1 MRKIFPDSKA
11 TEQLF
16 NQKDDRATKQDIVD
30 LSNQIEEVDTK
41 VDSTQAE
48 LDAYKATIQTSVNTE
63 SITADS
69 ANIDEITSENVDT
82 DNIDADTAAIGS
94 LHTTGISTNG
104 ITSNTATIGNA
115 EITDL
120 QGTNANIGEVDT
132 TTLKATNAEIDNLT
146 VNTTNL
152 TNVVAMQG
160 VTTSDLTA
168 TGNTTVKDVTAE
180 DISADNLTLTE
191 KITSEEGEIDD
202 LITEEHKVENIVWN
216 GKQTMAGLPNTFYVE
231 VPHFE
236 NGVYAFKIVQNDV
249 AKLAVEI
256 HNSIDNYFVRWSQE
270 ESGWI
275 TRIIKSGN
283 EHASVLIFEVNNL
296 TGAGSVLVYG
306 TASGTEN
313 VPGTNMTAS
322 LTKPI
327 DVNYVIPYKDGNKFF
342 KNIDLANQGVTVGAL
357 RKSTSS
363 LHSLATKN
371 YIYDTTEPVNDIDY
385 LPDQSVNTGDNVKF
399 RTVDSTFLDVA
410 DMEVYNTLK
419 SPHIMDG
426 PVSDPS
432 TLEDGSLFF
441 PASTEQVNA
450 GGSVNI
456 GLAIASDTFGDGV
469 TEDLHPLS
477 STLPNNVDNI
487 TLENTTYKPQDGYEF
502 DRASPVFT
510 CVPYWTDQ
518 NDLDTCNFYNT
529 SGKRTWNQWQTE
541 GPASNNPYPA
551 DSNDEGGY
559 HNFGIAYQVST
570 GNYCVLFR
578 PDDRVGSHVLARTV
592 IMVGPLSDIYLDS
605 NGFNFHKENWKK
617 TRAYT
622 NSALSDYAAYVSD
635 WGYRSGGSHIVPVGS
650 SFWDADGLEYIL
662 LYSQV
667 RFYSY
672 NDTIFIRNLGGTGA
686 VCRKTTKDNT
696 TQVLPLTPYQEVSTQ
711 ATPVDDTHPIVY
723 DTANDVLKKSTGDIT
738 VDNDLAVG
746 NDLSVTGDA
755 NITGDAS
762 VTGDLSVNGDSTLK
776 DTTVDKLVVNDDAVI
791 HGDLYVDGTTH
802 TTTEEQINTTADMFV
817 LRQNNNTSLGSSYA
831 GIVVNK
837 YNGTE
842 DLALVTDADGT
853 MRVGTGTGTNTTYAN
868 IYWDD
873 DTEKWYSDAAL
884 TTEVTP
890 VGTLTSWESL
900 EHLGD
905 VKHYTNAVFTQ
916 ITFNGIVPL
925 LARDEEANMAN
936 RGILNWDSTTL
947 QAKTTAAPTADGQVL
962 VNKAGS
968 AAFDKHLITIDGVQY
983 EEYPTTPFTGTIP
996 TGAIQ
1001 TADTVT
1007 LSTQGTLYWSDSE
1020 NAYYQEY
1027 EDIEHNTRWQKLNA
1041 FVYYAQDDEW
1051 NDGSTTVP
1059 AGNVPAD
1066 IVAATPPLAYHY
1078 TKAAVAADY
1087 EWKDIVTPIE
1097 NQIAAI
1103 PHTFVFNSY
1112 NDYDAVASTV
1122 PNGSEVVI
1130 LNEHDYIIGDVIS

>member
-1 MRKIFPDSKA
+1 MRKIFPDQKA
-11 TEQLF
+11 TNQLF
-16 NQKDDRATKQDIVD
+16 NQDDDRATKQDIVD
-30 LSNQIEEVDTK
+30 LSNQIEAVDTK

-63 SITADS
+63 NVTADS

-82 DNIDADTAAIGS
+82 DNIDADTAAIER
-94 LHTTGISTNG
+94 LHTTGITTNG
-104 ITSNTATIGNA
+104 ITSNNATVGNA
-115 EITDL
+115 SITDL
-120 QGTNANIGEVDT
+120 QSTNANIGEVDA

-152 TNVVAMQG
+152 ANVVAMQG

-168 TGNTTVKDVTAE
+168 TGDTTVKDVTAE

-191 KITSEEGEIDD
+191 KITAEEGEIDG
-202 LITEEHKVENIVWN
+202 LVTEEHKVENIVWN

-283 EHASVLIFEVNNL
+283 EHASVLIFEINNL
-296 TGAGSVLVYG
+296 TGAGSILVYG

-357 RKSTSS
+357 HKSTSS

-518 NDLDTCNFYNT
+518 DDLDTCNFYNT

-650 SFWDADGLEYIL
+650 SFWDSDGLEYIL

-738 VDNDLAVG
+738 VDNDLSVG
-746 NDLSVTGDA
+746 NDLSVAGDA
-755 NITGDAS
+755 DIAGDAS
-762 VTGDLSVNGDSTLK
+762 VTGDLSVNGNSTLK

-831 GIVVNK
+831 GVVVHK

-842 DLALVTDADGT
+842 DLAMVTDADGT

-890 VGTLTSWESL
+890 TGTLTSWESL

-905 VKHYTNAVFTQ
+905 IKHYTNAVFTQ

-962 VNKAGS
+962 VNKAG
-968 AAFDKHLITIDGVQY
+968 AGIT
-983 EEYPTTPFTGTIP
+983 P
-996 TGAIQ
+996 
-1001 TADTVT
+1001 
-1007 LSTQGTLYWSDSE
+1007 
-1020 NAYYQEY
+1020 
-1027 EDIEHNTRWQKLNA
+1027 H
-1041 FVYYAQDDEW
+1041 
-1051 NDGSTTVP
+1051 
-1059 AGNVPAD
+1059 
-1066 IVAATPPLAYHY
+1066 
-1078 TKAAVAADY
+1078 Y
-1087 EWKDIVTPIE
+1087 EWEDIVTPIE

-1103 PHTFVFNSY
+1103 PHTFVFNSMS
-1112 NDYDAVASTV
+1112 DYTAAASTV
-1122 PNGSEVVI
+1122 PNGSEVII
-1130 LNEHDYIIGDVIS
+1130 LSEHDYIIGDVIS

>member
-1 MRKIFPDSKA
+1 MRKIFPDQKA
-11 TEQLF
+11 TNQLF
-16 NQKDDRATKQDIVD
+16 NQDDDRATKQDIVD
-30 LSNQIEEVDTK
+30 LSNQIEAVNEK

-48 LDAYKATIQTSVNTE
+48 LDTYKATIQTSVNTE
-63 SITADS
+63 NVTADS

-94 LHTTGISTNG
+94 LHTTGITTNG
-104 ITSNTATIGNA
+104 ITSNNATVGNA
-115 EITDL
+115 SITDL
-120 QGTNANIGEVDT
+120 QSTNANISEVDA

-168 TGNTTVKDVTAE
+168 TGDTTVKDVTAE

-191 KITSEEGEIDD
+191 KITAEEGEIDD

-236 NGVYAFKIVQNDV
+236 NGVYAFQIIQNGV
-249 AKLAVEI
+249 AKVAIEI

-270 ESGWI
+270 DSGWV

-283 EHASVLIFEVNNL
+283 GHSSVLIFEVNNL

-313 VPGTNMTAS
+313 VPGTNMTTS

-327 DVNYVIPYKDGNKFF
+327 VVNYMVPYKDGNKFF
-342 KNIDLANQGVTVGAL
+342 RNIDLANQGVTVGSL
-357 RKSTSS
+357 NKSTSS
-363 LHSLATKN
+363 MHSLATKN
-371 YIYDTTEPVNDIDY
+371 YIYDTTEPVYDVDY
-385 LPDQSVNTGDNVKF
+385 LPDQSVNTTDDVKF
-399 RTVDSTFLDVA
+399 RTVDSSFLNVA
-410 DMEVYNTLK
+410 ELEVATK
-419 SPHIMDG
+419 FVSPHMIDG
-426 PVSDPS
+426 NVPLSDVD
-432 TLEDGSLFF
+432 DGSIYF
-441 PASTEQVNA
+441 PTPTEEVNA
-450 GGSVNI
+450 GKAATIGQFGSSGTFAGDIGGFPHGLASNI
-456 GLAIASDTFGDGV
+456 GDAVSGIYI
-469 TEDLHPLS
+469 ED
-477 STLPNNVDNI
+477 
-487 TLENTTYKPQDGYEF
+487 TTYKPQDGYDYNRSTPLYTCYPIYHGEYENYVNVPGKITDSSLAPEPLEHF
-502 DRASPVFT
+502 AIIRKVSNGTYWVAQTRGMPDSPHLITPINQVSIENDGKISLSGTGETWFYTDSALDHLTYNFQNEPTTGQYIWDVYGDQYQVLYT
-510 CVPYWTDQ
+510 CVW
-518 NDLDTCNFYNT
+518 FYT
-529 SGKRTWNQWQTE
+529 YGDVIYDKVLGSETGPKRVKTVNSVKE
-541 GPASNNPYPA
+541 LYPL
-551 DSNDEGGY
+551 
-559 HNFGIAYQVST
+559 I
-570 GNYCVLFR
+570 
-578 PDDRVGSHVLARTV
+578 
-592 IMVGPLSDIYLDS
+592 
-605 NGFNFHKENWKK
+605 
-617 TRAYT
+617 
-622 NSALSDYAAYVSD
+622 
-635 WGYRSGGSHIVPVGS
+635 
-650 SFWDADGLEYIL
+650 
-662 LYSQV
+662 
-667 RFYSY
+667 
-672 NDTIFIRNLGGTGA
+672 
-686 VCRKTTKDNT
+686 
-696 TQVLPLTPYQEVSTQ
+696 PYQEVSTQ
-711 ATPVDDTHPIVY
+711 ANPVDDTHPIVY
-723 DTANDVLKKSTGDIT
+723 DTTHDVLKKSTGDIT
-738 VDNDLAVG
+738 VDNDLSVG

-755 NITGDAS
+755 SITGDAS

-831 GIVVNK
+831 GVVVHK

-842 DLALVTDADGT
+842 DLAMVTDADGT

-890 VGTLTSWESL
+890 TGTLTSWESL

-936 RGILNWDSTTL
+936 RGILNWDATTL

-962 VNKAGS
+962 VNKAGTG
-968 AAFDKHLITIDGVQY
+968 IT
-983 EEYPTTPFTGTIP
+983 P
-996 TGAIQ
+996 
-1001 TADTVT
+1001 
-1007 LSTQGTLYWSDSE
+1007 
-1020 NAYYQEY
+1020 
-1027 EDIEHNTRWQKLNA
+1027 H
-1041 FVYYAQDDEW
+1041 
-1051 NDGSTTVP
+1051 
-1059 AGNVPAD
+1059 
-1066 IVAATPPLAYHY
+1066 
-1078 TKAAVAADY
+1078 Y
-1087 EWKDIVTPIE
+1087 EWEDIVTPLE

-1122 PNGSEVVI
+1122 PNGSEVII

>member
-1 MRKIFPDSKA
+1 MRKIFPDQKA
-11 TEQLF
+11 TNQLF
-16 NQKDDRATKQDIVD
+16 NQDDDRATKQDIVD
-30 LSNQIEEVDTK
+30 LSNQIEAVDTK

-94 LHTTGISTNG
+94 LHTTGITTNG

-120 QGTNANIGEVDT
+120 QGTNANISEVDA

-168 TGNTTVKDVTAE
+168 TGDTTVKDITAE

-191 KITSEEGEIDD
+191 KITSEEGEIDG
-202 LITEEHKVENIVWN
+202 LVTEEHKVENIVWN

-236 NGVYAFKIVQNDV
+236 NGVYAFQIIQNGIAKV
-249 AKLAVEI
+249 AIEI

-270 ESGWI
+270 DSGWV

-283 EHASVLIFEVNNL
+283 EHSSVLIFEVNNL

-313 VPGTNMTAS
+313 VPGTNMTTS

-327 DVNYVIPYKDGNKFF
+327 VVNYMIPYKDGNKFF
-342 KNIDLANQGVTVGAL
+342 RNVDLANQGVTVGSL
-357 RKSTSS
+357 NKSTSS
-363 LHSLATKN
+363 MHSLATKN
-371 YIYDTTEPVNDIDY
+371 YVYDTTEPVYDVDY
-385 LPDQSVNTGDNVKF
+385 LPDQSVNTTDDVKF
-399 RTVDSTFLDVA
+399 RTVDSSFLNVA
-410 DMEVYNTLK
+410 ELEVATK
-419 SPHIMDG
+419 FISPHMIDG
-426 PVSDPS
+426 NVPLSDVD
-432 TLEDGSLFF
+432 DGSIYF
-441 PASTEQVNA
+441 PTPTEEVNA
-450 GGSVNI
+450 GKASTIGQFGSSGTFAGDI
-456 GLAIASDTFGDGV
+456 GGFPHGLASNISNAVSGIYI
-469 TEDLHPLS
+469 ED
-477 STLPNNVDNI
+477 
-487 TLENTTYKPQDGYEF
+487 TTYKPQDGY
-502 DRASPVFT
+502 DYSRSTPLYT
-510 CVPYWTDQ
+510 CYPIYHGEYENYVNVPGKITDSS
-518 NDLDTCNFYNT
+518 LAPEPLEHFAIIR
-529 SGKRTWNQWQTE
+529 KV
-541 GPASNNPYPA
+541 
-551 DSNDEGGY
+551 SNDTYWVAQTRGMPSDP
-559 HNFGIAYQVST
+559 HLITPIN
-570 GNYCVLFR
+570 
-578 PDDRVGSHVLARTV
+578 RVT
-592 IMVGPLSDIYLDS
+592 I
-605 NGFNFHKENWKK
+605 ENDGK
-617 TRAYT
+617 
-622 NSALSDYAAYVSD
+622 
-635 WGYRSGGSHIVPVGS
+635 I
-650 SFWDADGLEYIL
+650 SF
-662 LYSQV
+662 S
-667 RFYSY
+667 
-672 NDTIFIRNLGGTGA
+672 GTGA
-686 VCRKTTKDNT
+686 TWFYTDSALDHLTYNFQNEPTTGQYIWDVYGDQY
-696 TQVLPLTPYQEVSTQ
+696 QVLYTCVWFYTYGDVIYDRVLGSETGPKRVKTVNSTKELYPLIPYKEVSTQ
-711 ATPVDDTHPIVY
+711 ANPVDDTHPIVY
-723 DTANDVLKKSTGDIT
+723 DTDHDVLKKSTGDIT

-755 NITGDAS
+755 DITGDAS

-831 GIVVNK
+831 GVVVHK

-842 DLALVTDADGT
+842 DLALVTDAGGT

-890 VGTLTSWESL
+890 TGTLTSWESL

-996 TGAIQ
+996 TGATQ
-1001 TADTVT
+1001 TADVLDFTTTGDYYYSESEDAVYIDNNGT
-1007 LSTQGTLYWSDSE
+1007 YVKLLS
-1020 NAYYQEY
+1020 AYY
-1027 EDIEHNTRWQKLNA
+1027 NSS
-1041 FVYYAQDDEW
+1041 DEEW
-1051 NDGSTTVP
+1051 VDGETS
-1059 AGNVPAD
+1059 ALSLPAD
-1066 IVAATPPLAYHY
+1066 AVAITTPSAYHY

-1103 PHTFVFNSY
+1103 PHTFVFNSMA
-1112 NDYDAVASTV
+1112 DYTAAASTV

>member
-1 MRKIFPDSKA
+1 MRKIFPDQKA
-11 TEQLF
+11 TNQLF
-16 NQKDDRATKQDIVD
+16 NQDDNRATKQDIVD
-30 LSNQIEEVDTK
+30 LSNQIEAVDTK

-63 SITADS
+63 NVTADS
-69 ANIDEITSENVDT
+69 ANIDEIVSENVDT

-104 ITSNTATIGNA
+104 ITSNTATISNA
-115 EITDL
+115 SITDL
-120 QGTNANIGEVDT
+120 QSTNANIGEVDA

-191 KITSEEGEIDD
+191 KITAEEGEIDG
-202 LITEEHKVENIVWN
+202 LVTEEHKVENIVWN

-236 NGVYAFKIVQNDV
+236 NGVYAFQIIQNGI
-249 AKLAVEI
+249 AKVAVEI

-270 ESGWI
+270 DSGWV

-283 EHASVLIFEVNNL
+283 GHASVLIFEVNNL

-313 VPGTNMTAS
+313 VPGTNMTPT
-322 LTKPI
+322 LVKPI
-327 DVNYVIPYKDGNKFF
+327 VVNYMVPYKDGNKFF
-342 KNIDLANQGVTVGAL
+342 RNIDLANQGVTVGSL
-357 RKSTSS
+357 NKSTSS
-363 LHSLATKN
+363 MHSLATKN
-371 YIYDTTEPVNDIDY
+371 YIYDTTEPVYDVDY
-385 LPDQSVNTGDNVKF
+385 LPDQSVNTTDDVKF
-399 RTVDSTFLDVA
+399 RTVDSSFLNVA
-410 DMEVYNTLK
+410 ELEVATK
-419 SPHIMDG
+419 FVSPHMIDG
-426 PVSDPS
+426 NVPLSDVD
-432 TLEDGSLFF
+432 DGSIYF
-441 PASTEQVNA
+441 PTPTEEVNA
-450 GGSVNI
+450 GKASTIGQFGSSGTFAGDI
-456 GLAIASDTFGDGV
+456 GGFPHGLASNIENAVSGIYI
-469 TEDLHPLS
+469 ED
-477 STLPNNVDNI
+477 
-487 TLENTTYKPQDGYEF
+487 TTYKPQDGY
-502 DRASPVFT
+502 DYNRSTPLYT
-510 CVPYWTDQ
+510 CYPIYHGEHENYVNVPGKITDSS
-518 NDLDTCNFYNT
+518 LAPEPLEHFAIIR
-529 SGKRTWNQWQTE
+529 KV
-541 GPASNNPYPA
+541 
-551 DSNDEGGY
+551 SNDTYWVAQTRGM
-559 HNFGIAYQVST
+559 
-570 GNYCVLFR
+570 
-578 PDDRVGSHVLARTV
+578 PDDPHLITPINRVTIENDGKIS
-592 IMVGPLSDIYLDS
+592 LS
-605 NGFNFHKENWKK
+605 
-617 TRAYT
+617 
-622 NSALSDYAAYVSD
+622 
-635 WGYRSGGSHIVPVGS
+635 
-650 SFWDADGLEYIL
+650 
-662 LYSQV
+662 
-667 RFYSY
+667 
-672 NDTIFIRNLGGTGA
+672 GTGA
-686 VCRKTTKDNT
+686 TWFYTDSALDHLTYNFQNEPTTGQYIWDVYGDQY
-696 TQVLPLTPYQEVSTQ
+696 QVLYTCVWFYTYGDVIYDKVLGSETGPKRVKTINGTKELYPLIPYQEVSTQ
-711 ATPVDDTHPIVY
+711 ANPVDDTHPIVY
-723 DTANDVLKKSTGDIT
+723 DTDHDVLKKSTGDIT
-738 VDNDLAVG
+738 VDNDLSVR

-755 NITGDAS
+755 SITSDTS
-762 VTGDLSVNGDSTLK
+762 ITGDLSVNGDSTLK
-776 DTTVDKLVVNDDAVI
+776 DTTVDKLVVNDDTVI

-831 GIVVNK
+831 GVVVNK
-837 YNGTE
+837 YNGIE
-842 DLALVTDADGT
+842 DLALVTDAGGT

-890 VGTLTSWESL
+890 AGTLTSWESL

-925 LARDEEANMAN
+925 LARDEEANMNN

-996 TGAIQ
+996 TGATQ

-1087 EWKDIVTPIE
+1087 EWKDIVTPIQ